1 MDRHMVVHP
10 QIGPVYEHP
19 HRIAVFI
26 GYRVYGIHCVEALER
41 RILRPAVAHY
51 DSVPHDRLISA
62 TAPERPLRYEIIVY
76 IDRFESQSPAAFR
89 TYEIRYEVERYAERL
104 LLRRL
109 RSERAPFLYLLG
121 KLLHDLS
128 RFPAP
133 LRESIE
139 RVTERTAA
147 NRGLHLVI
155 ALGYGGRED
164 IVNAARVAAK
174 QGKIDKE
181 HFEEALSSHGLP
193 PLDLI
198 VRSGGERRLS
208 GFMLYEAA
216 YAELL
221 FLDKLW
227 PDMTAEDVDAAFGDF
242 AARTR
247 KFGA

>member
-1 MDRHMVVHP
+1 MTPRHVGRWAEKRSLPRTAGYAEGLKAMLRVLRRTEEL
-10 QIGPVYEHP
+10 GADTATVYAFSAENF
-19 HRIAVFI
+19 A
-26 GYRVYGIHCVEALER
+26 
-41 RILRPAVAHY
+41 RPAEE
-51 DSVPHDRLISA
+51 
-62 TAPERPLRYEIIVY
+62 TAAILDVVRRWN
-76 IDRFESQSPAAFR
+76 DD
-89 TYEIRYEVERYAERL
+89 YAEEWR
-104 LLRRL
+104 
-109 RSERAPFLYLLG
+109 
-121 KLLHDLS
+121 

>member
-1 MDRHMVVHP
+1 MTPRHVAYIMDGNGRWAEKRSLPRTAGYAEGLKAMLRVLRRTEEL
-10 QIGPVYEHP
+10 GADTATVYAFSAENF
-19 HRIAVFI
+19 A
-26 GYRVYGIHCVEALER
+26 
-41 RILRPAVAHY
+41 RPAEE
-51 DSVPHDRLISA
+51 
-62 TAPERPLRYEIIVY
+62 TAAILDVVRRWNGDYAGEWRVSY
-76 IDRFESQSPAAFR
+76 I
-89 TYEIRYEVERYAERL
+89 
-104 LLRRL
+104 
-109 RSERAPFLYLLG
+109 G
-121 KLLHDLS
+121 DLS

-227 PDMTAEDVDAAFGDF
+227 PDMTVEDVDAAFGDF